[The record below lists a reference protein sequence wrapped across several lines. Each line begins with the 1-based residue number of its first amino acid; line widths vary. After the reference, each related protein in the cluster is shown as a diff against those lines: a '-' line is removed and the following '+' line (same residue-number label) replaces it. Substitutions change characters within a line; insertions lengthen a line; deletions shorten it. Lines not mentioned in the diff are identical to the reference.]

1 MVATKHLLAV
11 HSVARMK
18 RALAYIMNVNKTTI
32 DDVDETQPDFDFKR
46 SFDSDGVI
54 QKQLVS
60 GYLIDDV
67 ETASEEMLLTKQLAL
82 KKKGNSK
89 SFFQSAEKD
98 VLVHHLT
105 QSFSPDDKLTP
116 EEIHE
121 IGRKTAIELLGGEHE
136 FIIATH
142 VDQKHINNHIIFN
155 STNQRTLKKFEWHAK
170 KTYNA
175 YRNISDKHAALAGAY
190 IIKPETRR
198 LKQYGSYHREINF
211 KDEIKSRIDFLLR
224 HSISLGDFE
233 NKAAALNLSVDW
245 SGKHTTYKLLDHDQ
259 KKSTRARSLVRR
271 SEAPKYNLEQIFDV
285 TKRNDGVVLST
296 SEIKASY
303 DKEQKSLQEEFQ
315 LRFTLEPWQVEAQ
328 TDEGVYVNLDYG
340 RGKQGTVLIPARSLE
355 QEGGR
360 LEVFINKNDF
370 FYFINPDNS
379 KDNRYMTGATIAKQL
394 TNENA
399 TPLIKKNSHIS
410 TIHRLVEQYNFLSC
424 NGVTSGTQ
432 LEDLLDRF
440 NNELDAT
447 ESSLNQL
454 DERLVR
460 QKQVSKA
467 LLASQSGESFEQEL
481 AQKLLTSLNIPEHL
495 TYEKS
500 EILADQ
506 IEIETEALRDR
517 YKNIGEQF
525 DKIDDIILEYNYEK
539 DTDNKNS
546 FIN

>member
-1 MVATKHLLAV
+1 M
-11 HSVARMK
+11 
-18 RALAYIMNVNKTTI
+18 
-32 DDVDETQPDFDFKR
+32 
-46 SFDSDGVI
+46 
-54 QKQLVS
+54 
-60 GYLIDDV
+60 
-67 ETASEEMLLTKQLAL
+67 
-82 KKKGNSK
+82 
-89 SFFQSAEKD
+89 
-98 VLVHHLT
+98 
-105 QSFSPDDKLTP
+105 
-116 EEIHE
+116 
-121 IGRKTAIELLGGEHE
+121 
-136 FIIATH
+136 
-142 VDQKHINNHIIFN
+142 
-155 STNQRTLKKFEWHAK
+155 
-170 KTYNA
+170 
-175 YRNISDKHAALAGAY
+175 
-190 IIKPETRR
+190 
-198 LKQYGSYHREINF
+198 
-211 KDEIKSRIDFLLR
+211 
-224 HSISLGDFE
+224 
-233 NKAAALNLSVDW
+233 
-245 SGKHTTYKLLDHDQ
+245 
-259 KKSTRARSLVRR
+259 
-271 SEAPKYNLEQIFDV
+271 
-285 TKRNDGVVLST
+285 
-296 SEIKASY
+296 
-303 DKEQKSLQEEFQ
+303 
-315 LRFTLEPWQVEAQ
+315 
-328 TDEGVYVNLDYG
+328 
-340 RGKQGTVLIPARSLE
+340 
-355 QEGGR
+355 
-360 LEVFINKNDF
+360 
-370 FYFINPDNS
+370 
-379 KDNRYMTGATIAKQL
+379 